1 MEIQLKRQIEDGAPG
16 VTRREFLAQAG
27 SFTGVTMLG
36 PLAAPSP
43 AVANTAT
50 ALPELLSLNALDLS
64 QKIRSKQ
71 VSCVEA
77 MQTYLVHIDRLNPK
91 VNAIVSLQPADVLL
105 QQAKER
111 DAQLARGEILGWMH
125 GFPHA
130 VKDLAP
136 TKGIRTS
143 QGSPLLDSV
152 PDHDEIFVE
161 RLRRAGV
168 ILIGKTNV
176 PEMGFGSQSYNPVFG
191 TTLNAYDQTKCAGG
205 SSGGAA
211 VSLALRMLPVADGSD
226 MMGSLRNPAGFNN
239 VFGFRA
245 SYGRVPSLGSELFL
259 HTLSVEGP
267 MGRSIP
273 DVAMLLSVMAGT
285 DPRAP
290 FSIEQDSAIFAQ
302 SLKRDF
308 RGTRIAWLGN
318 FDGYLEMQPGIL
330 ELCQKSF
337 PAFESAGCI
346 VEPARPDFSMEQLW
360 SAWLTLRHALSAG
373 GLATLYNDPK
383 KRAKLKPEI
392 QWEIEGGLNITAVE
406 FQNASQVRSD
416 WYRALQKLF
425 TRYEYLLLPSAQ
437 VFPFD
442 AQIHWPAAI
451 NGKKMDTYHR
461 WMEVV
466 LPATMADLPAISVPV
481 GFGPTGLPMGMQ
493 VIGKHNADLAVL
505 QLAYAYEQAAPWTR
519 DHLPPLLKTRAA

>member
-1 MEIQLKRQIEDGAPG
+1 MEIHLKCQIEDGAPG
-16 VTRREFLAQAG
+16 VTRREFLTQAG
-27 SFTGVTMLG
+27 AFTGVTMLG
-36 PLAAPSP
+36 PLRAPSR
-43 AVANTAT
+43 AAANTAT
-50 ALPELLSLNALDLS
+50 AFPELVSLNALDFS

-77 MQTYLVHIDRLNPK
+77 MQTYLAHIDRFNPK

-111 DAQLARGEILGWMH
+111 DAQLARGETLGWMH

-143 QGSPLLDSV
+143 QGSPPLDSV

-245 SYGRVPSLGSELFL
+245 SYGRVPGRGGELLL
-259 HTLSVEGP
+259 HTLGVEGP
-267 MGRSIP
+267 MGRSAS
-273 DVAMLLSVMAGT
+273 DVAMLLSVIAGP

-290 FSIEQDSAIFAQ
+290 FSIGQEPAMFAEP
-302 SLKRDF
+302 LKRDF
-308 RGTRIAWLGN
+308 KGTRIAWLGN
-318 FDGYLEMQPGIL
+318 YNGYLEMQPGIL
-330 ELCQKSF
+330 ELCEKSLQ
-337 PAFESAGCI
+337 AFESIGCV
-346 VEPARPDFSMEQLW
+346 VEPAKPDFDMAKLW
-360 SAWLTLRHALSAG
+360 EAWLTLRHSLSAG
-373 GLATLYNDPK
+373 GLAAFYNNPA

-392 QWEIEGGLNITAVE
+392 QWEIEGGLKTTA
-406 FQNASQVRSD
+406 
-416 WYRALQKLF
+416 
-425 TRYEYLLLPSAQ
+425 
-437 VFPFD
+437 
-442 AQIHWPAAI
+442 
-451 NGKKMDTYHR
+451 
-461 WMEVV
+461 
-466 LPATMADLPAISVPV
+466 
-481 GFGPTGLPMGMQ
+481 MQ
-493 VIGKHNADLAVL
+493 F
-505 QLAYAYEQAAPWTR
+505 
-519 DHLPPLLKTRAA
+519 